1 MLRPLLAALAAAS
14 LAACDRSGNEAAET
28 PNGAAAESGSTAKA
42 GARTTILETLSGSG
56 SHATF
61 ANAVKA
67 AGLTETLSG
76 AQPYTVFAP
85 TDAGFGKLPP
95 GTANGLLEPDRKGQL
110 VALLTGHIVT
120 GVITAADLGRAID
133 KGNGKAQLATVG
145 GTTLTFSRSDDAIAV
160 SDGSGQS
167 GKIERSD
174 LLQSN
179 GVIHGVDTVLSPPQ

>member
-1 MLRPLLAALAAAS
+1 MLRPLIAALALTS
-14 LAACDRSGNEAAET
+14 LAACDRGGNEAAQA
-28 PNGAAAESGSTAKA
+28 PNGAAAQPEPGAKA
-42 GARTTILETLSGSG
+42 GAGKTILETLGESEA
-56 SHATF
+56 HPTF

-85 TDAGFGKLPP
+85 TDSGFEKLPP

-120 GVITAADLGRAID
+120 GVVTAADLGRAID

-145 GTTLTFSRSDDAIAV
+145 GTTLTFARDGDSISV
-160 SDGSGQS
+160 SGGAGPP
-167 GKIERSD
+167 GKIVRSD

-179 GVIHGVDTVLSPPQ
+179 GVVHSVDTVLSPPQ